1 MKPYVYLVCAIV
13 LEVIGTNSLK
23 ASDGFTKL
31 WFSLLTAAAY
41 TGSFYC
47 LSLTLRSI
55 NLAVAYALWSALG
68 IVLTGL
74 GGYLIFRQRLDGPAL
89 LGIGLIVA
97 GVAVI
102 SLFSKT
108 LGH

>member
-1 MKPYVYLVCAIV
+1 MKPYVYLVCAII

-74 GGYLIFRQRLDGPAL
+74 GGHLIFRQRLDGPAL

>member
-23 ASDGFTKL
+23 ASDGFTRL
-31 WFSLLTAAAY
+31 WFSLLTAAYA
-41 TGSFYC
+41 GSFYC

>member
-1 MKPYVYLVCAIV
+1 M
-13 LEVIGTNSLK
+13 
-23 ASDGFTKL
+23 
-31 WFSLLTAAAY
+31 
-41 TGSFYC
+41 
-47 LSLTLRSI
+47 
-55 NLAVAYALWSALG
+55 AYALWSALG